1 MRLADA
7 AHVDL
12 GSFYARRPGLG
23 RIYRLAGYVA
33 CLGVLWWAHDPR
45 RIGALLVVLLVAWL
59 MAWKREVGTL
69 FRSPLVAAIVM
80 CAVLLTANRLG
91 HPLQYRQAPQAE
103 PATGRQIEFRFH
115 GEPPPGTPMQPML
128 EGVK

>member
-45 RIGALLVVLLVAWL
+45 RIGALLIVLVVAWV

-69 FRSPLVAAIVM
+69 FRSSLVAAIAM
-80 CAVLLTANRLG
+80 CAVLLTADRLG
-91 HPLQYRQAPQAE
+91 HPLQYRLQVQPQPE
-103 PATGRQIEFRFH
+103 GGRQIEIRMH
-115 GEPPPGTPMQPML
+115 DEPPPGMPKQ
-128 EGVK
+128 EGLK

>member
-33 CLGVLWWAHDPR
+33 CLGVLWWAHDPQ
-45 RIGALLVVLLVAWL
+45 RIGALLIVLLVAWL

-69 FRSPLVAAIVM
+69 FRSPLVAAIAM
-80 CAVLLTANRLG
+80 CAVLLTADRLG
-91 HPLQYRQAPQAE
+91 HPLQYRQAQPDTQ
-103 PATGRQIEFRFH
+103 RSIEFRIH
-115 GEPPPGTPMQPML
+115 AEPPPGMSPQ